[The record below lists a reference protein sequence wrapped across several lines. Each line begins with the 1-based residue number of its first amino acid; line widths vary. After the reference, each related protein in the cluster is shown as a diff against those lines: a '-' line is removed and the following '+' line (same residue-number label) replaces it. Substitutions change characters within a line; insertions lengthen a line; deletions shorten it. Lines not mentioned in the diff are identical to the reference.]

1 MPNYKFTT
9 KMQVYIKLYKKLQAT
24 TSKRI
29 NKKSTLFAT
38 ILQTIMIE
46 NNMALR
52 DPSYTPKRL
61 PPPPPET

>member
-1 MPNYKFTT
+1 M
-9 KMQVYIKLYKKLQAT
+9 QAT

-38 ILQTIMIE
+38 ILPTIMIE

-61 PPPPPET
+61 PPPPPGDLEDTPQKTFYSHEDYQLTG